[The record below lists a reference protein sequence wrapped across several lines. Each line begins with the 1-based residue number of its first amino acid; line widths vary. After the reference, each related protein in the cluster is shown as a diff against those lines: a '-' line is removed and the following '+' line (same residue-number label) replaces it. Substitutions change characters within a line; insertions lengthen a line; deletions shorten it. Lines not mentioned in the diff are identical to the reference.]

1 MFNETDGRAVHGL
14 AMNQVLDMSRA
25 ELLQC
30 TDCFS
35 NCALQP
41 ALYADDGSGGCR
53 LFQATC
59 PSCLQQHF
67 FCDAHRGSRQST
79 LKAAARHVQHAK
91 RHAAEASRLAKR
103 SSADP
108 PSIEDLTSHQV
119 IDPEGDLAHDLAGDI
134 DSDTTLTSGTNPTG
148 SPDVTAALL
157 EAGTFPEQAFTR
169 QELPAITRE
178 VLLCR
183 GVLFN
188 TQARVDIA
196 EYPLSLPREQEVSC
210 FNRGLNNHDWISASM
225 GAALGVPFTQLEDN
239 ELRGHL
245 VMAAIAHE
253 LSREMW
259 DLLGE
264 LAHFSAGLRNEQLA
278 LVCDGRADVERC
290 LTTGPGSFYHLLPRP
305 VAVRFPGSDGS
316 LLEAAFVDPLDMM
329 RLLSGSPY
337 HPLPQT
343 HVIGDRGSDGS
354 AGHSVRGQHCAAAA
368 GAVTEARAFS
378 EGSTVF
384 RVAGSWHDDVTINNY
399 RTLKQSYSALMMNVG
414 IVRFL
419 IAIAPKGQ
427 LMEYAVLERIA
438 KLLERLERGN
448 TVYDPELG
456 INVPTRIAMLSIQP
470 VRRASEV
477 PVSVAG
483 A

>member
-1 MFNETDGRAVHGL
+1 
-14 AMNQVLDMSRA
+14 MNQVLDMSRA

-79 LKAAARHVQHAK
+79 LKAAARHVQYAK
-91 RHAAEASRLAKR
+91 RHAAEASRLAER

-196 EYPLSLPREQEVSC
+196 EYPLSLPREQEVSY
-210 FNRGLNNHDWISASM
+210 FNRSLNNHDRISASM

-245 VMAAIAHE
+245 VT
-253 LSREMW
+253 R
-259 DLLGE
+259 
-264 LAHFSAGLRNEQLA
+264 
-278 LVCDGRADVERC
+278 
-290 LTTGPGSFYHLLPRP
+290 
-305 VAVRFPGSDGS
+305 
-316 LLEAAFVDPLDMM
+316 
-329 RLLSGSPY
+329 
-337 HPLPQT
+337 
-343 HVIGDRGSDGS
+343 
-354 AGHSVRGQHCAAAA
+354 AAA
-368 GAVTEARAFS
+368 R
-378 EGSTVF
+378 
-384 RVAGSWHDDVTINNY
+384 
-399 RTLKQSYSALMMNVG
+399 NVG
-414 IVRFL
+414 F
-419 IAIAPKGQ
+419 
-427 LMEYAVLERIA
+427 
-438 KLLERLERGN
+438 
-448 TVYDPELG
+448 
-456 INVPTRIAMLSIQP
+456 
-470 VRRASEV
+470 
-477 PVSVAG
+477 AG
-483 A
+483 